1 MTDER
6 WIVEWTN
13 VYGEEQEPFGIY
25 AADYNCA
32 LAEAA
37 MKLEDI
43 ARKTGVVALTSYVV
57 SFEEYLGDAD
67 GYDEDEIE
75 GYWCTFDRSFED

>member
-1 MTDER
+1 MER
-6 WIVEWTN
+6 WVVGWTN

-25 AADYNCA
+25 ADDYKSA
-32 LAEAA
+32 LVKAS

-43 ARKTGVVALTSYVV
+43 ARKTGVVVLASYVV
-57 SFEEYLGDAD
+57 SFEEYLGDVD

-75 GYWCTFDRSFED
+75 GYWCTLDSSFDN